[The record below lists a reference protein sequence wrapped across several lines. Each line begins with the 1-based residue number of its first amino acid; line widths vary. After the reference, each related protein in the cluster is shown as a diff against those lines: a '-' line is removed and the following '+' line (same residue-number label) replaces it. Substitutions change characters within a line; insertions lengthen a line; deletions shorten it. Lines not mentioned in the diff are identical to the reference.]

1 MMLVKGLEWVRGRE
15 KRYSYYVLYK
25 AYAKT
30 DQFKFQLAVSRA
42 QHINVQLQNF
52 NMTPDMILD
61 T

>member
-1 MMLVKGLEWVRGRE
+1 MSQWEGE
-15 KRYSYYVLYK
+15 KVFIYVLYK

-42 QHINVQLQNF
+42 QHINVQLKKF